1 MHQTAFPM
9 QGVCTADGPWLYQ
22 ARLSSFWHA
31 SNSIISR
38 AKVYYRPGHDSRMG
52 QRLLP
57 KRTSALWMITIDYE
71 PWS

>member
-31 SNSIISR
+31 SNSILSR
-38 AKVYYRPGHDSRMG
+38 AKVYYRPGHGLSHGATPTAQADI
-52 QRLLP
+52 
-57 KRTSALWMITIDYE
+57 RTLDDHD
-71 PWS
+71 